1 MADNLRISDLN
12 ELLNSTNISELVINS
27 KTNVG
32 DAGVTKKIKVSNLLP
47 DESIGSNKL
56 AENAVTDK
64 HLSNSS
70 DGTGLYNVYDLFA
83 NNELRGQN
91 LTVTGGTL

>member
-56 AENAVTDK
+56 AEKAVTDK

-70 DGTGLYNVYDLFA
+70 DGTGYITSTIYLQIMN
-83 NNELRGQN
+83 
-91 LTVTGGTL
+91 